1 MNAKNLINWGELS
14 RLLSG
19 DRGNVRR
26 NRIPAKYQA
35 DIDSLVLRIEEW
47 KKEIEP
53 NLKRF
58 ISGDS

>member
-26 NRIPAKYQA
+26 NRIPAKYQN
-35 DIDSLVLRIEEW
+35 DVNRLIKLVGEWGEEVSR
-47 KKEIEP
+47 KTSKPIT
-53 NLKRF
+53 
-58 ISGDS
+58 